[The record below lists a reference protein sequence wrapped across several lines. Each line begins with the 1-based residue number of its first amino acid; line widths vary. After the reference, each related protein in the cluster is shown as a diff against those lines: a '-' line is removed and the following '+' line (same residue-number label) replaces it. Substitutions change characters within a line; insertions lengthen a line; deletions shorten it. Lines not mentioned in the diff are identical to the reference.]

1 MDSSCKKCVSV
12 GAEGVRRMPMTRRRR
27 RQRGRA
33 AFVPAPFF
41 RVKECPASKQAVS
54 SDSTSRRPVGQPGS
68 HQRASETQPCETK
81 LGANHWL
88 PACWGQTKTGAQRCR
103 FLLILS
109 REVAC
114 GMASH
119 PFQSVVTS
127 IQSRAASRRNP
138 REQRESQH
146 ATDSICLQRGP
157 EFREPRLLR
166 RVGPQRRVV
175 VFIPSWMCLG
185 EY

>member
-54 SDSTSRRPVGQPGS
+54 SDSTSRRAVGQSAS
-68 HQRASETQPCETK
+68 HRRASETQPCETK

-88 PACWGQTKTGAQRCR
+88 PGCWGQTKTGAQMCL

-109 REVAC
+109 REG
-114 GMASH
+114 GMWDGVPPVPERRHQH
-119 PFQSVVTS
+119 PEPCSLPAQPAANKENPSTPLTAYVCSVVL
-127 IQSRAASRRNP
+127 IFGSRGCFEGWP
-138 REQRESQH
+138 
-146 ATDSICLQRGP
+146 
-157 EFREPRLLR
+157 
-166 RVGPQRRVV
+166 
-175 VFIPSWMCLG
+175 
-185 EY
+185 